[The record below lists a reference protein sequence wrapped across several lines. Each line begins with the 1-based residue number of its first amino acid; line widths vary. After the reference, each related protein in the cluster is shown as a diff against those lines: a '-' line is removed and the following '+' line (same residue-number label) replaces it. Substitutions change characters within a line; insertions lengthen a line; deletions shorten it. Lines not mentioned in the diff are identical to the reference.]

1 MADEE
6 AQLLNKQAAAPAKA
20 SSSWRLAVFVAVVLG
35 LVSGYVAGDAAVV
48 NGKNPLEFV
57 PIAGAVVGSS
67 SSAIATT
74 TAAAQILAP
83 FAWKSSHGTMAS
95 EDASTAETL
104 QPVERNELHQS
115 TEWGD
120 TGVGF

>member
-48 NGKNPLEFV
+48 NGKNPLEFAPV
-57 PIAGAVVGSS
+57 LGGAV
-67 SSAIATT
+67 ATPESTMIGT
-74 TAAAQILAP
+74 TAAGHLLAP

-104 QPVERNELHQS
+104 QPLQTNELHQG
-115 TEWGD
+115 TNWGD
-120 TGVGF
+120 TGLTF